1 MTNQSV
7 TTQQCVTRLGLSHLS
22 HARARSKDRR
32 RLAAIMFT
40 DLVGYTALTQENE
53 SLALQVLDKQQSILR
68 PIFRKHEGKEV
79 KTIGDA
85 FLVEFPSA
93 LEAVYCAVEIQ
104 KTLMDQGLH
113 QGKRLQLRVGIH
125 VGDVIYRDGDVFGDA
140 VNIASR
146 IEPLAEP
153 GGICISRQ
161 VYDQVWNK
169 IDYGIVDLGKQEL
182 KNVQSPLEV
191 YSITLEK
198 APSGAEAVQLPAVP
212 FQRPRWLTS
221 LVGRTAELTKLK
233 GAFESA
239 LANRSSVVALQ
250 GEAGVGKTRLMQ
262 ELGMDAQ
269 SKGAVVLTGAASEA
283 GLPYAPWIEAA
294 RQYVAQAPGEL
305 LRRMLGRNAS
315 EFVKLVPDIAVR
327 LGAIPPSKPLG
338 EQQDKIRFYEA
349 VTQFF
354 ISICTQTPLLLLF
367 DDMQSADQSSLD
379 LLEYFVRSAS
389 NLRVLTA
396 CCYRSEDVQPDSS
409 LYQSL
414 MKFNRQRLLGTI
426 QVKNLNKEETTEL
439 IKQTFGE
446 QTIPPE
452 FADLIYQRTGGNP
465 FFVEEVLRSLVED
478 GTIFRTESKWDRKPI
493 QEIVLPESV
502 KLVLKSRLTKLQPE
516 TLNVLTM
523 ASVIGPEFDFEVL
536 REVSQLEE
544 DALLQSLERAFSA
557 GLVQQIPPQRNIFKF
572 TDHRIMELLLNDLI
586 PIRRA
591 KYHLRIAEATQKVY
605 SKNLEGQ
612 AESIANHFS
621 EGGDIERT
629 IKYSISAGD
638 RNRAIHAY
646 QQATTSYKR
655 ALDLIE
661 PEEGKEKASILE
673 KLAACYNL
681 AGQPQD
687 SARHYQQAL
696 TLYEKLHDFKAC
708 ARISVDLS
716 YALFRAK
723 PTGIQD
729 GISILRHALKYVE
742 ADPESYEAAALYSS
756 LAAWLSDNYDE
767 AKTWLD
773 KGLEAGQK
781 SGNLAVVVETL
792 TTKASFLV
800 ESGRIDEC
808 LLLFEE
814 ALDLAMQ
821 HGFHYLATNILTNLS
836 AYTFPRDIAKGRGYA
851 LQSLEVAKR
860 EYIITSEAGSYA
872 WLSYLD
878 WLKGDWSLALD
889 EVERGLG
896 MAQRLGFMNDPI
908 QFGEVCRGL
917 VHLGMGALDQAE
929 EYLENSNA
937 KQNPLIMH
945 VVAFNLA
952 LGKVRSDQGREDEA
966 RGCFEA
972 CVNAFKKSEF
982 SPTPPH
988 QVEALLHLTVIHA
1001 KRGQLDEALRMSLWA
1016 RRLAETLKSDAGLAM
1031 ASQAEASILLAS
1043 GDRRGAGD
1051 SYLRSLGLW
1060 EKAGWPY
1067 YHAKALVAYSEALT
1081 QMNPEESRKRL
1092 EQAAEIFRKLGAK
1105 RDLERAEANLSAQA

>member
-1 MTNQSV
+1 
-7 TTQQCVTRLGLSHLS
+7 
-22 HARARSKDRR
+22 
-32 RLAAIMFT
+32 MFT
-40 DLVGYTALTQENE
+40 DLVGYTALAQENE
-53 SLALQVLDKQQSILR
+53 AVALEVLEKQKAVLR
-68 PIFRKHEGKEV
+68 PIFEKHGGREI

-85 FLVEFPSA
+85 FLVEFA
-93 LEAVYCAVEIQ
+93 NTLDAVRCAIDIQ
-104 KTLMDQGLH
+104 ETLQEEKQLSYA
-113 QGKRLQLRVGIH
+113 GKETQLRIGIH
-125 VGDVIYRDGDVFGDA
+125 LGDVVHREGDVFGDA

-146 IEPLAEP
+146 VEPLAEP

-169 IDYGIVDLGKQEL
+169 IDHEIIDLGKREL
-182 KNVQSPLEV
+182 KNIQSPLEV
-191 YSITLEK
+191 YSISLRK
-198 APSGAEAVQLPAVP
+198 ATNGLEAVQRPLPTVP
-212 FQRPRWLTS
+212 FQEPRWFTS

-233 GAFESA
+233 TAYENA
-239 LANRSSVVALQ
+239 LNNRSSVVALQ
-250 GEAGVGKTRLMQ
+250 GETGVGKTRLMQ
-262 ELGMDAQ
+262 EFAIRAQ
-269 SKGAVVLTGAASEA
+269 SEGAVVLYGTAED
-283 GLPYAPWIEAA
+283 GLPYAAWIDAA
-294 RQYVAQAPGEL
+294 RQYVAQAPAEL
-305 LRRMLGRNAS
+305 LRQALGQHAP
-315 EFVKLVPDIAVR
+315 EFARLVPDVTAK
-327 LGAIPPSKPLG
+327 LGTIPPYKSI
-338 EQQDKIRFYEA
+338 EERQDKLRFYGT

-354 ISICTQTPLLLLF
+354 ISICSQTPLLLLL
-367 DDMQSADQSSLD
+367 DDMQWADQSSTD

-389 NLRVLTA
+389 GLRILTV
-396 CCYRSEDVQPDSS
+396 CSCKTEDVQPDSPI
-409 LYQSL
+409 YQTL
-414 MKFNRQRLLGTI
+414 MKLNKQRLLETI
-426 QVKNLNKEETTEL
+426 QVKNLNKEETTNL
-439 IKQTFGE
+439 IKQAFGE
-446 QTIPPE
+446 LTVSSE
-452 FADLIYQRTGGNP
+452 FAGLIHQRTGGNP
-465 FFVEEVLRSLVED
+465 FFAEEVLRSLVED
-478 GTIFRTESKWDRKPI
+478 GAIFRTEKGWDRKPVH
-493 QEIVLPESV
+493 EIVLPDSV
-502 KLVLKSRLTKLQPE
+502 KSALKSRLKRLEPE
-516 TLNVLTM
+516 TINVLTM
-523 ASVIGPEFDFEVL
+523 ASVIGLDFDFEVL
-536 REVSQLEE
+536 REFSQIEE
-544 DALLQSLERAFSA
+544 DALLQRLEAAFSA
-557 GLVQQIPPQRNIFKF
+557 GLVQQIPRQKNIFKF
-572 TDHRIMELLLNDLI
+572 TDDRVRELLLNDLI

-591 KYHLRIAEATQKVY
+591 KYHLKIAEAMQRAY

-612 AESIANHFS
+612 AEAIANHFS
-621 EGGDIERT
+621 EGGDTERT
-629 IKYSISAGD
+629 IMYSIMAGD

-646 QQATTSYKR
+646 QQATTNYKR

-661 PEEGKEKASILE
+661 LEEGKEREKASILE

-696 TLYEKLHDFKAC
+696 NLNEKLHDFKAC

-767 AKTWLD
+767 ARTWVD

-781 SGNLAVVVETL
+781 SRNLAVVVETL

-814 ALDLAMQ
+814 ALDLASH

-860 EYIITSEAGSYA
+860 ECIITSEAGSYA

-878 WLKGDWSLALD
+878 WLKGDWPLALD
-889 EVERGLG
+889 EVERGLE

-952 LGKVRSDQGREDEA
+952 LGKVRLDQGREDEA

-982 SPTPPH
+982 SPVPPH
-988 QVEALLHLTVIHA
+988 QVEALLYLTAIHA
-1001 KRGQLDEALRMSLWA
+1001 KHGQLEEASRMSQWA
-1016 RRLAETLKSDAGLAM
+1016 TRLAETMKSDAGLAM
-1031 ASQAEASILLAS
+1031 ASQAEAVVLLAG
-1043 GDRRGAGD
+1043 GDGKGAD
-1051 SYLRSLGLW
+1051 EAYLKSLGLW

-1067 YHAKALVAYSEALT
+1067 YRAKALVAYSEALA
-1081 QMNPEESRKRL
+1081 QENPQESRKRL
-1092 EQAAEIFRKLGAK
+1092 EQAAEIFRKLEAK
-1105 RDLERAEANLSAQA
+1105 RDLERAEAKLSAQA